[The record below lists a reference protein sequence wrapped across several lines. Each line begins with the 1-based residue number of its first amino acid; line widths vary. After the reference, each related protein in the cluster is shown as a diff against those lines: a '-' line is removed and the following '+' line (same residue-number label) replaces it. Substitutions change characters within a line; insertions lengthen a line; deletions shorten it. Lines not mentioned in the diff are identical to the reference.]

1 MTIKII
7 LGTGLTLILIIF
19 VYKNEIVQFFIA
31 GQKGRETFSNN
42 YWILILTIALTSIQ
56 AGISSLV
63 KALERNFSVLSLF
76 WIII

>member
-1 MTIKII
+1 
-7 LGTGLTLILIIF
+7 
-19 VYKNEIVQFFIA
+19 
-31 GQKGRETFSNN
+31 
-42 YWILILTIALTSIQ
+42 LTIALTSIQ